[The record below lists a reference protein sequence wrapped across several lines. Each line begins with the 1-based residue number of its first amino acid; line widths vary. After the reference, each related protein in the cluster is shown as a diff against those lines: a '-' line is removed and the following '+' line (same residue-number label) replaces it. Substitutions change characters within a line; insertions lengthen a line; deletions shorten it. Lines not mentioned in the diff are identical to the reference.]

1 MHVVL
6 QPGDMAG
13 TSRIASWAHPLYN
26 RTPLA
31 PSMYVILESQ
41 LPAGA
46 SAAELTL
53 SSEVVK
59 LGQKQAAHLCW

>member
-1 MHVVL
+1 MHVGV

-13 TSRIASWAHPLYN
+13 TSRLAAGAHPLYN

-46 SAAELTL
+46 SA
-53 SSEVVK
+53 
-59 LGQKQAAHLCW
+59 C